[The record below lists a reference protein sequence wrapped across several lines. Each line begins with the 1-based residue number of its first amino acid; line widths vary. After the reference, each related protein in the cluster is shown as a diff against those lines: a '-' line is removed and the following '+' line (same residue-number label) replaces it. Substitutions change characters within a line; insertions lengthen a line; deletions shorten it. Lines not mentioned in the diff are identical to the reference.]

1 MWKTRVLIAHATV
14 STVSA
19 QNVPLL
25 IEAIVKRIN
34 PHNQNELHGLLLIV
48 YRLIV
53 DRSGLLDA
61 PHSSDSTVGIG
72 HWLLELLLTKPWYV

>member
-1 MWKTRVLIAHATV
+1 MWKTRVLISHAAV

-25 IEAIVKRIN
+25 IEEIVEKIT

-48 YRLIV
+48 YQLIV
-53 DRSGLLDA
+53 DRSGLLA
-61 PHSSDSTVGIG
+61 VPRSSDSAMSIG
-72 HWLLELLLTKPWYV
+72 HWLLELLLTKPW